1 MFIVGGSRQTPAKA
15 HEGAVALEFLMLFP
29 FVVAML
35 YASAIYGIVF
45 FSQYRLQN
53 VVDRAVA
60 AALYVDRSADHED
73 EGGLESA
80 VEGRAN
86 SVLADLLSRL
96 PAPISGAQGSEDG
109 FCGTTEVGGVKM
121 IRCEVTYNYRENPIV
136 PVMSFGMLGTFPPLP
151 DTLTA
156 EAYVAF

>member
-1 MFIVGGSRQTPAKA
+1 MARQRSGVNNQ
-15 HEGAVALEFLMLFP
+15 EGAVALEFLMLFP

-53 VVDRAVA
+53 VVDRAVVS
-60 AALYVDRSADHED
+60 ALYVDRSADHAD
-73 EGGLESA
+73 EGGLKSV

-86 SVLADLLSRL
+86 SVVADLLSRL
-96 PAPISGAQGSEDG
+96 PAPISGAQGSENG
-109 FCGTTEVGGVKM
+109 FCSTKEVDNVEM
-121 IRCEVTYNYRENPIV
+121 LHCSVTYNYKENPIV

-151 DTLTA
+151 DTLEA
-156 EAYVAF
+156 EAHAAF

>member
-1 MFIVGGSRQTPAKA
+1 M
-15 HEGAVALEFLMLFP
+15 ALEFLMLFP

-53 VVDRAVA
+53 VVDRAVVS
-60 AALYVDRSADHED
+60 ALYVDRSADHTEK
-73 EGGLESA
+73 GGLKS
-80 VEGRAN
+80 VVVGQAN
-86 SVLADLLSRL
+86 SVVAGLLSRL

-121 IRCEVTYNYRENPIV
+121 IRCEVTYNYKESPIV
-136 PVMSFGMLGTFPPLP
+136 PAMSFGMLGTFPPLP
-151 DTLTA
+151 DKLTA
-156 EAYVAF
+156 KAHAAF

>member
-1 MFIVGGSRQTPAKA
+1 M
-15 HEGAVALEFLMLFP
+15 ALEFLMLFP

-60 AALYVDRSADHED
+60 TALYVDRSAFRGEQM
-73 EGGLESA
+73 ETAVISRASQAMGGLVAALPGPLASLEVDAATCA
-80 VEGRAN
+80 VE
-86 SVLADLLSRL
+86 
-96 PAPISGAQGSEDG
+96 
-109 FCGTTEVGGVKM
+109 TVGGVEM
-121 IRCEVTYNYRENPIV
+121 LRCGLTYNYQENPIV

-151 DTLTA
+151 DELTA
-156 EAYVAF
+156 EARAAF

>member
-1 MFIVGGSRQTPAKA
+1 MGDVSLLTRRGAQ
-15 HEGAVALEFLMLFP
+15 GAVALEFLMLFP

-60 AALYVDRSADHED
+60 SALYVDRSAFQAEQM
-73 EGGLESA
+73 ESA
-80 VEGRAN
+80 VVNRA
-86 SVLADLLSRL
+86 SQAMSGLLATLPGPLSNL
-96 PAPISGAQGSEDG
+96 ESGSSSCAVE
-109 FCGTTEVGGVKM
+109 TVGGVEM
-121 IRCEVTYNYRENPIV
+121 LRCSVTYNYAANPIV

-151 DTLTA
+151 DTLEA
-156 EAYVAF
+156 EARAAF

>member
-1 MFIVGGSRQTPAKA
+1 
-15 HEGAVALEFLMLFP
+15 MLFP

-60 AALYVDRSADHED
+60 SALYVDRSADHED
-73 EGGLESA
+73 EGGLESVVVGQA
-80 VEGRAN
+80 S
-86 SVLADLLSRL
+86 SVVAGLLSRL

-109 FCGTTEVGGVKM
+109 FCDTTKVGGVEM
-121 IRCEVTYNYRENPIV
+121 VYCEVTYNHKENPIV

-151 DTLTA
+151 DKLTA
-156 EAYVAF
+156 KAHAAF

>member
-1 MFIVGGSRQTPAKA
+1 MSQSAGLNFRKCA
-15 HEGAVALEFLMLFP
+15 GAVALEFLILFP

-60 AALYVDRSADHED
+60 SALYVDRSAFQGTEIKA
-73 EGGLESA
+73 A
-80 VEGRAN
+80 VEDRAN
-86 SVLADLLSRL
+86 DAFSVLLAQL
-96 PAPISGAQGSEDG
+96 PAPLNEIEVEGAACLVEAAEGPRGVEMLR
-109 FCGTTEVGGVKM
+109 CG
-121 IRCEVTYNYRENPIV
+121 VTYNYGENPIV

-151 DTLTA
+151 DTLRA
-156 EAYVAF
+156 EARAAF

>member
-1 MFIVGGSRQTPAKA
+1 MGTLPLIRRLK
-15 HEGAVALEFLMLFP
+15 GAVALEFLMLFP

-35 YASAIYGIVF
+35 YASALYGIVF

-60 AALYVDRSADHED
+60 GALYVDRS
-73 EGGLESA
+73 EGDVQSA

-96 PAPISGAQGSEDG
+96 PAPISGAQGSDDG
-109 FCGTTEVGGVKM
+109 FCGTRGVGDVEM
-121 IRCEVTYNYRENPIV
+121 LYCSVTYNYKENPIV
-136 PVMSFGMLGTFPPLP
+136 PVMSFGVLGSFPPLP

-156 EAYVAF
+156 EAHAAF

>member
-1 MFIVGGSRQTPAKA
+1 
-15 HEGAVALEFLMLFP
+15 MLFP
-29 FVVAML
+29 FVIAML
-35 YASAIYGIVF
+35 YASAVYGLVF

-60 AALYVDRSADHED
+60 SALYVDRSAMQGEALQG
-73 EGGLESA
+73 EAIKRATEVMGGLLATLPGPLGSLEEGASICEPASA
-80 VEGRAN
+80 G
-86 SVLADLLSRL
+86 
-96 PAPISGAQGSEDG
+96 
-109 FCGTTEVGGVKM
+109 EVDM
-121 IRCEVTYNYRENPIV
+121 IRCEVIYNYKESPIV